1 MRVQSQD
8 ISVTVEHGVAVVD
21 SPSLLPSLLSVVVLV
36 VPVFRLAELLP
47 LFVEVRAPES
57 AC

>member
-1 MRVQSQD
+1 LNTVSQ
-8 ISVTVEHGVAVVD
+8 
-21 SPSLLPSLLSVVVLV
+21 LLIRQVWLPYLLSVVVLV
-36 VPVFRLAELLP
+36 VPVFHLAELLP